1 MAGWNLQSYGW
12 EHFGIT
18 SLGVEC
24 AGADFVILDMKDVYH
39 SRNQNRKK
47 LISLKFILHSQDLL
61 PRAHNLYH
69 TLQLMPTLERWW
81 KVLSYKFQIQKQLL
95 PWNRWKMQF
104 FWQDSNPLKC
114 NALSSNIRISSCA
127 FNAGN
132 YATSWFKIF
141 NNSNGYWVTWG
152 RMRLISE

>member
-1 MAGWNLQSYGW
+1 MDENTLGT
-12 EHFGIT
+12 T

-24 AGADFVILDMKDVYH
+24 AGADFIVLDMKDVYH

-47 LISLKFILHSQDLL
+47 LISLKFILHSQDYFQGPTTSITLSSSSPL
-61 PRAHNLYH
+61 CKDGGKSLAINSKSKNSSYH
-69 TLQLMPTLERWW
+69 ETDG
-81 KVLSYKFQIQKQLL
+81 
-95 PWNRWKMQF
+95 KMH

-114 NALSSNIRISSCA
+114 NALSPNIRISSCA

-141 NNSNGYWVTWG
+141 NNSNGY
-152 RMRLISE
+152 